1 MKSSAVVKLH
11 AYNNRMLSRPE
22 ILLCKFNEKR
32 NAEQKRLADEKM
44 LEKLVLSRISSKL
57 VTVPVVRFNLIF
69 TKANYFNIIK

>member
-11 AYNNRMLSRPE
+11 PYNNRMLSRPE
-22 ILLCKFNEKR
+22 ILLCQFNEKR

-57 VTVPVVRFNLIF
+57 VTVPTVRFSLIF
-69 TKANYFNIIK
+69 TK